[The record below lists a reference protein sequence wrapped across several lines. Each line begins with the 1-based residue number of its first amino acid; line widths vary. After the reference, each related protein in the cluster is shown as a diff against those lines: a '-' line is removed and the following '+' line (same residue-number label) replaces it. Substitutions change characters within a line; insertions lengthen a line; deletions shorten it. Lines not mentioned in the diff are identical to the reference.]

1 MKNFFQSISEWW
13 VKADA
18 MTRALVVTG
27 LLTMGVTI
35 FFALESSNQQGYS
48 PLFARMDTS
57 DASEIVQK
65 LRDSKVEYRLL
76 DGGTTIMVPDNTV
89 FQLRLDMAAVGLP
102 RGGGVGFEVFDKS
115 PLGMTNFTQ
124 RVNYMRALQG
134 ELSRT
139 VSQMPQV
146 DSARV
151 HLAVPENSLFTRHK
165 REPSASVY
173 LKLYTG
179 RQISNRQVVGIT
191 HLVSTAVE
199 GLTAERVAVLDG
211 AGRLL
216 GPPPGEGG
224 NGVATRALSVLHE
237 YEKRLEN
244 RLVSL
249 LEHLV
254 GRGNVV
260 AQVSVEMDLSR
271 SEYTEEKLDPDNST
285 VRMERKT
292 DEKAST
298 RDRSGGVAGTPGNVP
313 PTQGQLAAPE
323 GQAPGS
329 ETARKTTQF
338 EYDIPRTVRKVKSPG
353 GEVKRLSVAVLVD
366 ADAANGPKAGM
377 VPAAAENPTPKFS
390 PEALSQ
396 LVKKAVG
403 FNTERGDEV
412 ELVFVPFARPEEV
425 FVDMPKVE
433 SAGLTWLPGAI
444 GGGLAL
450 LLFGAGM
457 IISRKKNA
465 ESNRRDAVVAKRA
478 QEAEDHADEIRRPA
492 KLREDAR
499 QTAKNNPEATQALV
513 KDWLGESSATQ
524 AGA

>member
-1 MKNFFQSISEWW
+1 MINFFQTIREWW

-18 MTRALVVTG
+18 MTRALVLTG
-27 LLTMGVTI
+27 ILGLAGAVAFSMQT
-35 FFALESSNQQGYS
+35 SKQQGFA
-48 PLFARMDTS
+48 PLFTRMDPT

-65 LRDSKVEYRLL
+65 IRESKVEYKLV
-76 DGGTTIMVPDNTV
+76 DGGTTIMVPENTV
-89 FQLRLDMAAVGLP
+89 YQLRLDMASNGLP

-139 VSQMPQV
+139 VSRMPQV

-151 HLAVPENSLFTRHK
+151 HLAVPENSLFTRH
-165 REPSASVY
+165 RRQPSASVY

-179 RQISNRQVVGIT
+179 RTISNRQVEGIT

-199 GLTAERVAVLDG
+199 GLSAERVAVLDG

-216 GPPPGEGG
+216 GPPPGADG
-224 NGVATRALSVLHE
+224 NGAATRALSALHE
-237 YEKRLEN
+237 YETRVEN

-254 GRGNVV
+254 GPGNVV
-260 AQVSVEMDLSR
+260 AQVSAEMDLSR

-292 DEKAST
+292 NETASS
-298 RDRSGGVAGTPGNVP
+298 RDRDGGVAGTPGNVP
-313 PTQGQLAAPE
+313 PVQGQMAPA
-323 GQAPGS
+323 GPPPGS
-329 ETARKTTQF
+329 DTARKTTQF
-338 EYDIPRTVRKVKSPG
+338 EYDIPRTVKKVKSPG

-366 ADAANGPKAGM
+366 LNAAGNPEAG
-377 VPAAAENPTPKFS
+377 AAPVANENPAPKFTT
-390 PEALSQ
+390 EALAQ

-412 ELVFVPFARPEEV
+412 EVVFVPFARPDEEAV
-425 FVDMPKVE
+425 EMPVVE
-433 SAGLTWLPGAI
+433 RAGLTWLPGAI
-444 GGGLAL
+444 GGGLAF
-450 LLFGAGM
+450 LFLGAGLIM
-457 IISRKKNA
+457 SRRKSA
-465 ESNRRDAVVAKRA
+465 EAIRRAKIAEKRA
-478 QEAEDHADEIRRPA
+478 QEEQERALEIQRPVR
-492 KLREDAR
+492 LREDVRRA
-499 QTAKNNPEATQALV
+499 AKENPEAVQALV
-513 KDWLGESSATQ
+513 KDWLSESESTG
-524 AGA
+524 AGV